1 MDEFPVEL
9 HRITVTIK
17 CIVCQKVRQD
27 QHTTK
32 FNRTGASKKPTAPH
46 LTVFVGLNFLNFFL
60 YRNIIECPPVITCR
74 EGLNGFVSGSNR
86 EAGTTLHS
94 RPILMR

>member
-60 YRNIIECPPVITCR
+60 YRNIIECPSSP
-74 EGLNGFVSGSNR
+74 LLPMGFVRN
-86 EAGTTLHS
+86 TLANTS
-94 RPILMR
+94 RFPSF